1 MLGGFGN
8 VPRKDLGEAV
18 GRCMVAIDVVTT
30 KAAPATL
37 RPANGGIAPVKL
49 SEHDEDAP
57 PILHGGDLAAAALQF
72 PSAPAP
78 WIDLSTGINPRG
90 YAAGPIPDEVWRRLP
105 DAASLA
111 ALEGDATAAYRVPPG
126 HHVVAVPG
134 TQAVIRILPRLLPA
148 RRVAVLGF
156 GYQEHPCSWRAAGAD
171 VWIVETLAD
180 MDRAD
185 VAVVVNPNNPDGRCV
200 APEALAALAG
210 RLASRGGTLVVDE
223 AFMDVCDPALSLVP
237 RLPPRNAVVLR
248 SVGKFFGLAGLR
260 LGFTIAD
267 DDLAPRIRAALG
279 PWAVSGPAITIAAR
293 ALSDTAWQAA
303 ERQHLGTDAARLD
316 GLLIRAGFEILGG
329 TKLFRLAGTAE
340 AARWFERLGRVGIL
354 VRRFPARSEWLRFG
368 LPGPDR
374 DWERLAAALRP

>member
-1 MLGGFGN
+1 
-8 VPRKDLGEAV
+8 
-18 GRCMVAIDVVTT
+18 
-30 KAAPATL
+30 
-37 RPANGGIAPVKL
+37 
-49 SEHDEDAP
+49 
-57 PILHGGDLAAAALQF
+57 
-72 PSAPAP
+72 
-78 WIDLSTGINPRG
+78 
-90 YAAGPIPDEVWRRLP
+90 
-105 DAASLA
+105 
-111 ALEGDATAAYRVPPG
+111 
-126 HHVVAVPG
+126 VPG

-171 VWIVETLAD
+171 VWVVETLAD

>member
-1 MLGGFGN
+1 
-8 VPRKDLGEAV
+8 
-18 GRCMVAIDVVTT
+18 MVAIDVGPP
-30 KAAPATL
+30 KAAPTALRAAT
-37 RPANGGIAPVKL
+37 GGIAPMKPF
-49 SEHDEDAP
+49 DRNEDAP
-57 PILHGGDLAAAALQF
+57 LLLHGGDLAAARSRF
-72 PSAPAP
+72 PSAPTP

-90 YAAGPIPDEVWRRLP
+90 YAVGAIPDEVWRRLP

-171 VWIVETLAD
+171 VSIVEALAD

-185 VAVVVNPNNPDGRCV
+185 VAVVVNPNNPDGGCV
-200 APEALAALAG
+200 APEALAALAD
-210 RLASRGGTLVVDE
+210 RLASRCGTLVVDE

-303 ERQHLGTDAARLD
+303 ERQHLGADAARLD
-316 GLLIRAGFEILGG
+316 SLLLGAGFEILGG
-329 TKLFRLAGTAE
+329 TTLFRLAGTAE

-354 VRRFPARSEWLRFG
+354 VRPFPARPAWLRFG